1 MHTYIATNTLNGK
14 FYIGS
19 TSNFDRRKKEHLEA
33 GDPYPFQRALR
44 KNPDAF
50 EWEVIADESDEPIL
64 EQALL
69 DMWFGKECCYN
80 LNPSAKHPPRN
91 VEAFRRGGLTMG
103 FRHKADG
110 TGVFARTPEQKMAD
124 GKKGGQTSVSRKVG
138 AHGRTPE
145 QIKEDARK
153 GGESNVL
160 NKTGFFNPDYTESE
174 KYLEDKK
181 KASKVA
187 HSEKDERGRSM
198 NAVKMIT
205 AIHAEKD
212 ELGRSK
218 HAVKLA
224 ANMNAQRWEDP
235 DHPELGQ
242 RSAGVLTIMQRRRG
256 YPSGKENRKRV
267 K

>member
-1 MHTYIATNTLNGK
+1 MFTYIATNTLNGK

-19 TSNFDRRKKEHLEA
+19 TSNFERRKKEHLESKDA
-33 GDPYPFQRALR
+33 YNFQRALR

-50 EWEVIADESDEPIL
+50 EWQVFEDDSDEPIL

-80 LNPSAKHPPRN
+80 MNPSAKHPPRST
-91 VEAFRRGGLTMG
+91 EASRKGGLTMG
-103 FRHKADG
+103 HRHKAEG
-110 TGVFARTPEQKMAD
+110 TGVFARTPEQMAAD
-124 GKKGGQTSVSRKVG
+124 GKKGGSTAVARKSGV
-138 AHGRTPE
+138 HGRTPE
-145 QIKEDARK
+145 QIKEDAKK

-160 NKTGFFNPDYTESE
+160 NKTGFCNPDYTESE
-174 KYLEDKK
+174 KYIEDRK
-181 KASKVA
+181 KASRIA
-187 HSEKDERGRSM
+187 HSEKDELGRSM

-224 ANMNAQRWEDP
+224 AAMNAQRWEDP

-242 RSAGVLTIMQRRRG
+242 KSAGVLVTMQKKRG
-256 YPSGKENRKRV
+256 YPHGKENRRRIK
-267 K
+267 

>member
-1 MHTYIATNTLNGK
+1 MYTYIATNTLNGK

-19 TSNFDRRKKEHLEA
+19 TSNFDRRKKEHLGS
-33 GDPYPFQRALR
+33 GDPYPFQRALQ

-50 EWEVIADESDEPIL
+50 EWEVVADDFSEPIL

-80 LNPSAKHPPRN
+80 LNPSAKHPPHN
-91 VEAFRRGGLTMG
+91 VEASRRGGLTMG
-103 FRHKADG
+103 FRHKANG
-110 TGVFARTPEQKMAD
+110 TGVFARTPEQMAAA
-124 GKKGGQTSVSRKVG
+124 GRKGAEISVAQKLGV
-138 AHGRTPE
+138 HGRTPE

-181 KASKVA
+181 KASRVA
-187 HSEKDERGRSM
+187 HSQ
-198 NAVKMIT
+198 
-205 AIHAEKD
+205 KD
-212 ELGRSK
+212 ELGRSLNAVRMLTIIHSDKDEQGRSK

-224 ANMNAQRWEDP
+224 DNLNKQKWEDP
-235 DHPELGQ
+235 DHPELGHHSPGTLVQ
-242 RSAGVLTIMQRRRG
+242 MQKRRG
-256 YPSGKENRKRV
+256 YPSGKEYRRRV
-267 K
+267 N